1 MVLKIYGSVLSA
13 CTQTVVTAFKEIGVS
28 YEILPLDFASGEH
41 KSADYLANK
50 QPFGEVPVLV
60 EEDGFQL
67 YESRAIARYV
77 IAKYAPGSELVPTGD
92 LKKLGRFEQAASIE
106 NNNFH
111 PYALGLAW
119 EKVFKPRRGLKGND
133 ERAAEYVKTLEEK
146 LKVYEV
152 ILGKQKY
159 LAGDEFTLADLVH
172 LPYGELIINSA
183 GFTGLS
189 ATTNVA
195 RWWADISSRPSW
207 KSTMAD
213 AAAARAAIQK

>member
-1 MVLKIYGSVLSA
+1 MALKIHGTILST
-13 CTQTVVTAFKEIGVS
+13 CTQAVVTAFKEIGVS
-28 YEILPLDFASGEH
+28 YEILPVDFASSEH

-50 QPFGEVPVLV
+50 QPFGQIPVLV

-106 NNNFH
+106 SSNFY
-111 PYALGLAW
+111 PYAMGLAL
-119 EKVFKPRRGLKGND
+119 EKVFKPMKGVKGND
-133 ERAAEYVKTLEEK
+133 ERAAEHAKTLEEK

-159 LAGDEFTLADLVH
+159 LAGDEFTLADLLH
-172 LPYGELIINSA
+172 LPYGEVITNGA

-189 ATTNVA
+189 ATPNVA

-213 AAAARAAIQK
+213 AAAALAAMQK